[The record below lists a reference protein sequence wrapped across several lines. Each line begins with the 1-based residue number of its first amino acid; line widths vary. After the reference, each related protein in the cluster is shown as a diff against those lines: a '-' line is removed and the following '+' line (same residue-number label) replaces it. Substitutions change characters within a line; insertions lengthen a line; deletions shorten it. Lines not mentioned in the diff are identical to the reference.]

1 MPLTFNGTTV
11 TAVTFNG
18 TALTALVCNGTTVWS
33 ASASPVVGAPYGGGI
48 CAYLLVSGDPGYSS
62 STLHGLIIAAV
73 DQDPV
78 AYWSNVINAA
88 VTGTSTSFGTG
99 AANTTKIIAQAGH
112 TASAAKNCRDYTGG
126 GFSDWY
132 LPSSGEFYKLYANR
146 IAIGVL
152 DLLENY
158 WTSTESNASNALL
171 FSDSEGM
178 DFPDMKNSDYPAVR
192 AVRSF

>member
-1 MPLTFNGTTV
+1 
-11 TAVTFNG
+11 
-18 TALTALVCNGTTVWS
+18 
-33 ASASPVVGAPYGGGI
+33 
-48 CAYLLVSGDPGYSS
+48 
-62 STLHGLIIAAV
+62 
-73 DQDPV
+73 
-78 AYWSNVINAA
+78 
-88 VTGTSTSFGTG
+88 
-99 AANTTKIIAQAGH
+99 
-112 TASAAKNCRDYTGG
+112 
-126 GFSDWY
+126 
-132 LPSSGEFYKLYANR
+132 LYANR